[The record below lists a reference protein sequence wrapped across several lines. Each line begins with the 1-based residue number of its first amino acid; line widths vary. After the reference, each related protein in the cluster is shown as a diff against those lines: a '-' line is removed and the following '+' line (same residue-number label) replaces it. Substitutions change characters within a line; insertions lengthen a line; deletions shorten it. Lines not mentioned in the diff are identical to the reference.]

1 MRKTPLCAHGPAG
14 RTLEGRKVFFPR
26 RMSLEKTNPERAGD
40 KIRLQKGI
48 FDMNYTQNY
57 HLPQWVESDRVLMED
72 FNDACVTLE
81 NTLTDHGQ
89 TLDTLQAAD
98 AANTAAHAHFGN
110 CQLYLL
116 SYVGTGGSSCAFSVP
131 GNPVMAMALGAS
143 QAIWGM
149 RGLSSGASF
158 FGGDSCLISVS
169 LTQGAVSWTSSL
181 ANQGACNSQGFP
193 FVLLVLLEK

>member
-1 MRKTPLCAHGPAG
+1 MDYT
-14 RTLEGRKVFFPR
+14 
-26 RMSLEKTNPERAGD
+26 TNY
-40 KIRLQKGI
+40 Q
-48 FDMNYTQNY
+48 
-57 HLPQWVESDRVLMED
+57 LPVWAETDRILMED
-72 FNDACVTLE
+72 FNDSYEKIE
-81 NTLTDHGQ
+81 NALSGLRD
-89 TLDTLQAAD
+89 DVD
-98 AANTAAHAHFGN
+98 ANTSGLSANTTAHAGFGN
-110 CQLYLL
+110 CQLYTL
-116 SYVGTGGSSCAFSVP
+116 SYVGTGGNSCSFSVP

-193 FVLLVLLEK
+193 FALLVLLEK